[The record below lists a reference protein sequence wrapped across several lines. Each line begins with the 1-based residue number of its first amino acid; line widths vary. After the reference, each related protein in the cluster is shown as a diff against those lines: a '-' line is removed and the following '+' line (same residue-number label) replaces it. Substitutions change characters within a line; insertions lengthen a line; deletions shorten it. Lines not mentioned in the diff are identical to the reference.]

1 MKDVSR
7 RGLALTLLLGL
18 IAGYIDAIGFIETG
32 GLFVSFMSGNSTQA
46 GAELWAQGAASAL
59 LPLGLVAAFVIGVA
73 AGALSRG
80 PVRTRRW
87 RVVAG
92 AAVAVAICGIMGLLQ
107 PVAFWRFAL
116 LAAAMG
122 ALNTLY
128 LSEGRA
134 RIAITYATGT
144 LVSLGVALA
153 DLITGRSRTAWRRPL
168 LLWGSLAAGAVV
180 GAGVERL
187 LHGWALLV
195 AAGALGILAVAV
207 GAVRERSVRP
217 LSTPG
222 DTLDG

>member
-1 MKDVSR
+1 M
-7 RGLALTLLLGL
+7 
-18 IAGYIDAIGFIETG
+18 
-32 GLFVSFMSGNSTQA
+32 
-46 GAELWAQGAASAL
+46 
-59 LPLGLVAAFVIGVA
+59 
-73 AGALSRG
+73 
-80 PVRTRRW
+80 
-87 RVVAG
+87 VAG

>member
-7 RGLALTLLLGL
+7 RGLALTVTLGL
-18 IAGYIDAIGFIETG
+18 IAGYIDAIGFVETG

-59 LPLGLVAAFVIGVA
+59 MPIALVVAFVIGVA

-80 PVRTRRW
+80 TVRTRRW

-92 AAVAVAICGIMGLLQ
+92 AAVAVAICGVTGLVR
-107 PVAFWRFAL
+107 PDVFGRFAL

-153 DLITGRSRTAWRRPL
+153 DLIAGRSQTAWRRPL

-180 GAGVERL
+180 GAGAERL
-187 LHGWALLV
+187 LHGWALL
-195 AAGALGILAVAV
+195 AAACALGILAVAV
-207 GAVRERSVRP
+207 GSAREPSRR
-217 LSTPG
+217 
-222 DTLDG
+222 